1 MKRKENNTMNP
12 GDESTDSKSPS
23 KLSRRKPGILR
34 LDISKPRR
42 SSGGSVEF
50 RKEPEI
56 MGEVRHGFFS
66 FYP

>member
-1 MKRKENNTMNP
+1 MNP
-12 GDESTDSKSPS
+12 DYESTDSAGGPS

-50 RKEPEI
+50 RTVPEI
-56 MGEVRHGFFS
+56 MGEVIS
-66 FYP
+66 FYL